1 MAKKYKMYI
10 NAEWVDAADGKT
22 FDDFNPYTG
31 EVFARVAGGRE
42 ADAKR
47 AVDAAAAAFSD
58 WSDTPPEARR
68 AYLLKAAD
76 ILEGRREEIAGI
88 LTEETGATFG
98 WAMFQC
104 SLTPGMLREAAAQ
117 VHMVTGQI
125 IPANL
130 PGAFFMAL
138 RQPVGV
144 VAGIAPWNA
153 PLILSLRSVVFAM
166 AYGNTTVLKA
176 SSEAPISGG
185 LVYGEIFEEAG
196 LPPGVLNVLSN
207 TPGLAGEVGDVLI
220 DDSRVRRISFTGSTD
235 VGREVAKK
243 AGERL
248 KRVTLE
254 LGGSD
259 PLLILKDADVD
270 YAVNAATFGRFL
282 HQGQICM
289 SVKRIIVEKPVA
301 DEFTEKFV
309 AKVSGLKVGDPKEHD
324 TIIGPLINQT
334 QLDIL
339 REQVENAIEGG
350 AKVLCGG
357 KFEGLS
363 YWPTVLTDVTAEMR
377 VCREEVFGPVVPVM
391 VVEDEEDALR
401 VANDSPFGLSS
412 GIITNDLQKGLDLAE
427 RLETGM
433 VHINDSS
440 VHDEAQVP
448 FGGVKDSGW
457 GRHGGLAAL
466 EEFTELRWVTM
477 QRTPREYPF

>member
-1 MAKKYKMYI
+1 MPRLP
-10 NAEWVDAADGKT
+10 G
-22 FDDFNPYTG
+22 
-31 EVFARVAGGRE
+31 ARR
-42 ADAKR
+42 R
-47 AVDAAAAAFSD
+47 AVESAAAAFPS
-58 WSDTPPEARR
+58 WSATPPEARR
-68 AYLLKAAD
+68 AYFLRAAD
-76 ILEGRREEIAGI
+76 ILERRTEEIAGI

-98 WAMFQC
+98 MAMFQC
-104 SLTPGMLREAAAQ
+104 SLTPGMLREAAAH

-125 IPANL
+125 IPADL

-153 PLILSLRSVVFAM
+153 PLILSLRAVAFPM
-166 AYGNTTVLKA
+166 AYGNTTVLKP
-176 SSEAPISGG
+176 SSESPISGG

-196 LPPGVLNVLSN
+196 LPGGVLNVVTN
-207 TPGLAGEVGDVLI
+207 APGSAGEVGDVLI
-220 DDSRVRRISFTGSTD
+220 TDPQVRRISFTGSSE

-243 AGERL
+243 AGENL

-259 PLLILKDADVD
+259 PLIILKDGDVD
-270 YAVNAATFGRFL
+270 YAVNAATFGRFF

-301 DEFTEKFV
+301 DEFIDKFV

-334 QLDIL
+334 QLSLL
-339 REQVENAIEGG
+339 RAQVDEATERG

-357 KFEGLS
+357 KFEGLT
-363 YWPTVLTDVTAEMR
+363 YWPTVLTDVKEDMR
-377 VCREEVFGPVVPVM
+377 VCREEFFGPVVPVM
-391 VVEDEEDALR
+391 VVEGEEEALR

-412 GIITNDLQKGLDLAE
+412 GIITNDLAKGLEIAE

-440 VHDEAQVP
+440 VHDEPQVP

-466 EEFTELRWVTM
+466 EEFTEQRWVTL

>member
-1 MAKKYKMYI
+1 MSREYRMYI
-10 NAEWVDAADGKT
+10 NGEWVDAVDGKA

-31 EVFARVAGGRE
+31 QVFAKVAGGKAE
-42 ADAKR
+42 DARR
-47 AVDAAAAAFSD
+47 AVEAAAAAFPA
-58 WSDTPPEARR
+58 WAATPPAAR
-68 AYLLKAAD
+68 AMYFLKAAD
-76 ILEGRREEIAGI
+76 ILERRREEIAGI

-117 VHMVTGQI
+117 VHMVMGQI
-125 IPANL
+125 IPADL

-144 VAGIAPWNA
+144 VVGIAPWNA
-153 PLILSLRSVVFAM
+153 PLILSLRAVAFPM
-166 AYGNTTVLKA
+166 AYGNTTVLKP

-185 LVYGEIFEEAG
+185 LVYAEIFEEAG
-196 LPPGVLNVLSN
+196 LPAGVLNVLTN
-207 TPGLAGEVGDVLI
+207 GPAFAGEVGDVLI
-220 DDSRVRRISFTGSTD
+220 ADPRVRRISFTGSTE

-243 AGERL
+243 AGENL

-259 PLLILKDADVD
+259 PLLVLKDGDVG

-301 DEFTEKFV
+301 NEFIDKFV
-309 AKVSGLKVGDPKEHD
+309 AKVSGLKVGDPKEPD

-334 QLDIL
+334 QLDLL
-339 REQVENAIEGG
+339 RGQVDEAIERG

-363 YWPTVLTDVTAEMR
+363 YWPTVLTNVKEDMR
-377 VCREEVFGPVVPVM
+377 VCQEEVFGPVVPVL
-391 VVEDEEDALR
+391 VVEDEEEALR
-401 VANDSPFGLSS
+401 VANNSRFGLSS
-412 GIITNDLQKGLDLAE
+412 GIITRDFAKGLSIAE

-440 VHDEAQVP
+440 VHDEPQVP